1 MLVKK
6 YSELSNNRAYSFKE
20 IFPYSTFC
28 THTNEKK
35 NPNSTNIQA
44 YERAQSTPQIGKFL
58 VTFLKTKFKSL
69 VNIMKDDKER
79 IVASSP
85 KYTGKYTESKG

>member
-1 MLVKK
+1 MLILLKK
-6 YSELSNNRAYSFKE
+6 F
-20 IFPYSTFC
+20 FPTQRFF

-58 VTFLKTKFKSL
+58 VTLVKNKFKSL

-85 KYTGKYTESKG
+85 KYTGKYIESKG